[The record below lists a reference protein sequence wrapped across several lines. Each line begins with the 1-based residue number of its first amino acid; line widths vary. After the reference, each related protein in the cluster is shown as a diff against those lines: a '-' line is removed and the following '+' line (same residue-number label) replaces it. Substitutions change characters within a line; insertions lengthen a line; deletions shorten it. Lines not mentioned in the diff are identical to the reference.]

1 MILHIRQKIWKG
13 QILPLYAAVDIYTAD
28 FQKDDNGNRIL
39 EYAAGTLVKTVTT
52 DKEGK
57 AVLKNLP
64 LGSYKI
70 VETSAPTGF
79 VLNSEAQTVTF
90 TYKDQETPVI
100 EQTATFENERQ
111 KVEISV
117 EKQDADTEKAVAG
130 AEFGLYAKN
139 DIEAHGT
146 VIVKADSLLGKAVS
160 GEDGKAVFTQD
171 LPFGEYYI
179 KELDRK
185 SVV

>member
-1 MILHIRQKIWKG
+1 MKHRSL
-13 QILPLYAAVDIYTAD
+13 L
-28 FQKDDNGNRIL
+28 F
-39 EYAAGTLVKTVTT
+39 
-52 DKEGK
+52 
-57 AVLKNLP
+57 
-64 LGSYKI
+64 S
-70 VETSAPTGF
+70 
-79 VLNSEAQTVTF
+79 
-90 TYKDQETPVI
+90 YKDQETPVI

-130 AEFGLYAKN
+130 AEFGLYVKN

-146 VIVKADSLLGKAVS
+146 VIVKAGSLLGKAVS

-179 KELDRK
+179 KELAAPNGYVFSDEVLEVKGR
-185 SVV
+185 VPGTGG